1 MTTPDSMDHAGGT
14 AENAGQGSRHMNRKQ
29 RRAEKQQTASA
40 MPAASLSIQDVFA
53 AALQHHQAGR
63 FSEAE
68 PLYRQILAIDSRH
81 AASLHLLGVAAYQ
94 TGRHDLAVEMI
105 SRAIGVDA
113 KAPLYHSHLGNA
125 LAELGQLD
133 QAIACFRTAIDLRPN
148 YPEACTSLAN
158 AYQKRGRLDEA
169 VASYN
174 RVLTLRPNHPET
186 YNSLGIALREL
197 GRLDEAVT
205 CFRKAIDLNPNDPT
219 AHVNLGTA
227 LREQARWGDA
237 VACYRQAIELRPDLP
252 EAHSNL
258 GIALQEQGRL
268 DEAINCY
275 RQAIELQPRLPEAHS
290 NLGIALQEQGRLD
303 EAVTAFRQ
311 AIDLKPDYPEAQYN
325 LGNALKEQGWL
336 DEAVACYGKSLDLKP
351 DQPRAHNNMGNAL
364 RELGRLD
371 EAIACYGKSLD
382 LKPDQPEAQCNLGTV
397 LEEQRRLGEAVACYR
412 KAIDIRPD
420 LPEAHNN
427 LAIALLAQGDMAGGW
442 DEYEWRWQ
450 TPQMLKGRRDFA
462 RPQWR
467 GEAAAGRQLLIHAE
481 QGFGDTLQFCRY
493 APLAAARG
501 LRVVIE
507 VQPPLARLLRSL
519 PNVDQVIAAGE
530 QPPAFDLH
538 CPMLSLPRAMGTT
551 LGTIPGGVPYLR
563 ADAAQ
568 VASWRTRLA
577 AMPRQGPR
585 VGLVWAGDPGIHL
598 PSKAAVNRRRSIAPD
613 RLAPLFAL
621 PGLHFVSLQKGGPA
635 APGHF
640 PLTDLMDEMTDF
652 ADTAALLATLDL
664 VISVDTAV
672 AHLAAALGK
681 PVWLL
686 DRFDPC
692 WRWLTGRTDSPWYP
706 SLRIYRQRDPGD
718 WDAVITEVARDLHSL
733 GTNPR

>member
-205 CFRKAIDLNPNDPT
+205 CFRKAIDLNTNDPT

-336 DEAVACYGKSLDLKP
+336 DEAV
-351 DQPRAHNNMGNAL
+351 
-364 RELGRLD
+364 
-371 EAIACYGKSLD
+371 ACYGKSLD

-686 DRFDPC
+686 DRFDPD
-692 WRWLTGRTDSPWYP
+692 WRWLTGRRDSPWYP
-706 SLRIYRQRDPGD
+706 TLRIYRQPQPGD
-718 WDAVITEVARDLHSL
+718 WDSVIAEVARDLRGHERWLNAGAGKLSV
-733 GTNPR
+733 